1 MCYDTLLD
9 FFNAFAKVR
18 CLLLLCC
25 EPFARLRMQELAS
38 FWFINAPD
46 DQDASDDSDEDVSES
61 DDL

>member
-25 EPFARLRMQELAS
+25 EPFARLRMQEPS
-38 FWFINAPD
+38 FWFPVNALD
-46 DQDASDDSDEDVSES
+46 DKDASDDDAPES
-61 DDL
+61 DVL